1 MRRCFSAPIIS
12 RVAGERCSLSLTPGQ
27 AILLAIFPIMS
38 RAEAALL
45 RLTSF
50 WRGTVALGG
59 LLIEAIGPEA
69 PVGQSKISLVL
80 ADMGA
85 TLVTLIFGTQEY
97 IAAAAIAFALQRLRI
112 QS

>member
-27 AILLAIFPIMS
+27 AILLAIFPIIS

-69 PVGQSKISLVL
+69 PGGAEKDFAAGGRGRHPRH
-80 ADMGA
+80 ADFRNAG
-85 TLVTLIFGTQEY
+85 VHSGRCHRVR
-97 IAAAAIAFALQRLRI
+97 AAAA
-112 QS
+112 